1 VQTLSPKRQVIRSD
15 RMLSIEEQ
23 LLLRLARPV
32 IDDTAAEYIRT
43 LLLADLNWSLLLAQ
57 SQRHWITMQ
66 IYPRLKQ
73 FCQASIPA
81 TIMAQLE
88 TAHFA
93 NTARNLLL
101 ATELLDLLQL
111 LTAHGIVAIPFKG
124 PSLAVTAYGQLAR
137 RKFSD
142 LDILVSPLD
151 FHQALDLLGTQ
162 AGYQRLPTTYHL
174 YAHEYPLVSK
184 TGDVFVDLHQ
194 QISGKDF
201 FVFPL
206 SFEEMTQRLQTVTI
220 LDVTVPCFHPEDV
233 LLILGVHGSKHCWEQ
248 LGWISDFA
256 AFVQAHPHLDWCRIR
271 QRAQVLGCD
280 RMLSIG
286 LSLSHELLC
295 VPLPAHNF
303 RNFERDSNFN
313 ALKTQIYQRCF
324 TEISQVTSDPNLEK
338 MILHLQLLDHCWDQI
353 AYLIWCTR
361 RLLTPTYKDIAKIP
375 LPRLLYFL
383 HYLLRPLRLAGLLK

>member
-1 VQTLSPKRQVIRSD
+1 MLIPTAQVIHAD
-15 RMLSIEEQ
+15 QALSIEEQ

-32 IDDTAAEYIRT
+32 IDETAAEYIRT
-43 LLLADLNWSLLLAQ
+43 LLLADINWSLLLAQ
-57 SQRHWITMQ
+57 SQRHGITMQ
-66 IYPRLKQ
+66 IYPRLQQ

-81 TIMAQLE
+81 TTMAQLE

-93 NTARNLLL
+93 NTARNVWL
-101 ATELLDLLQL
+101 AKELLDLLQL

-124 PSLAVTAYGQLAR
+124 PSLAVTAYGQLACR
-137 RKFSD
+137 EFSD

-151 FHQALDLLGTQ
+151 FHRALDLLGER
-162 AGYQRLPTTYHL
+162 AGYQQLPTTYHL

-201 FVFPL
+201 FVFPF
-206 SFEEMTQRLQTVTI
+206 SFEEMTQRLQQITI

-233 LLILGVHGSKHCWEQ
+233 LLILCVHGSKHCWEQ

-286 LSLSHELLC
+286 LSLSHELLR
-295 VPLPAHNF
+295 VPLPAHDF
-303 RNFERDSNFN
+303 RHFELDFNFN
-313 ALKTQIYQRCF
+313 TIKTQIYRRCF
-324 TEISQVTSDPNLEK
+324 AKTPEATSDPNLEK
-338 MILHLQLLDHCWDQI
+338 MILHLQLLDHFWDQI
-353 AYLIWCTR
+353 AYLLWCTR
-361 RLLTPTYKDIAKIP
+361 RRLTPTHKDLAKIP